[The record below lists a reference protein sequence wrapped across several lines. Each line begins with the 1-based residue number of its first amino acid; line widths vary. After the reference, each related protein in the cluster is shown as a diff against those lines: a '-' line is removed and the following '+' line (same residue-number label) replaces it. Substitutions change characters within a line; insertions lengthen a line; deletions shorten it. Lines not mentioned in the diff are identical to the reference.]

1 LAFSSILDS
10 HFLGVAE
17 DSSIVFCSTF
27 GLPQANL
34 SLIHSKE
41 VSQAFL
47 SEAIVKTKE
56 KVVPSAVAMAQEGTS
71 AVQPGATSMSQ
82 NAECSVAAEDEIP
95 IATSPSDEG

>member
-1 LAFSSILDS
+1 LFNFWTPASKL
-10 HFLGVAE
+10 
-17 DSSIVFCSTF
+17 VFDPF
-27 GLPQANL
+27 Q
-34 SLIHSKE
+34 E

-56 KVVPSAVAMAQEGTS
+56 KVVPSAVAMAQEGNS
-71 AVQPGATSMSQ
+71 VVQPGATSMSQ